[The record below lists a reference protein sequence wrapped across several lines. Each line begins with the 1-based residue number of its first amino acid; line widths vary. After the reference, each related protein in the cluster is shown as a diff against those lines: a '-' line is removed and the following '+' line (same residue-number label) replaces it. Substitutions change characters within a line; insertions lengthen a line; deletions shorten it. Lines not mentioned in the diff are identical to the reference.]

1 MFYPEPPLSCRLHSY
16 CWILSEDRLEYGKVY
31 SEMWIERIYNLFRS
45 LSTQQCQVSS
55 NTQTWWKIV
64 PWIDAYKIKV
74 SRIYIPPNY
83 YIFITFIF
91 EHWHKL
97 GFIIRSWKL
106 SLGILFSDFQ
116 NMSKSC
122 VNCRFLSFQ
131 FIFIT
136 DNCNTDDRQP
146 QIPSH
151 VSQSKSKSEYKVQLR
166 SPKTKSRVHV
176 KTLKSK
182 L

>member
-1 MFYPEPPLSCRLHSY
+1 MPLKQSYNFVAQASKAILIILVLPPLSCRLHSY

-106 SLGILFSDFQ
+106 SLGILFSDFKICQ
-116 NMSKSC
+116 K
-122 VNCRFLSFQ
+122 V
-131 FIFIT
+131 
-136 DNCNTDDRQP
+136 
-146 QIPSH
+146 
-151 VSQSKSKSEYKVQLR
+151 VSTEL
-166 SPKTKSRVHV
+166 
-176 KTLKSK
+176 
-182 L
+182 